1 MPSYGRIAIVRGGLA
16 VDKDEVCR
24 KYRSTSFLVD
34 MNLSSRGW
42 LMDVF
47 RCMEEIGSEEF
58 TLQDMYRFEGR
69 LAILHP
75 DNHNI
80 RAKIRQQLQMLRD
93 RGLIRFVDRGVYRK
107 C

>member
-1 MPSYGRIAIVRGGLA
+1 MPSWGRIAIIRGGLVA
-16 VDKDEVCR
+16 DKEEVCR
-24 KYRSTSFLVD
+24 QYRSTSFLGD

-42 LMDVF
+42 LMDVI
-47 RCMEEIGSEEF
+47 RCMEEIGSIEF
-58 TLQDMYRFEGR
+58 TLSDMYRFEER

-75 DNHNI
+75 DNHNS

-93 RGLIRFVDRGVYRK
+93 RGLIRFVSRGVYRK

>member
-1 MPSYGRIAIVRGGLA
+1 
-16 VDKDEVCR
+16 
-24 KYRSTSFLVD
+24 

-47 RCMEEIGSEEF
+47 RYMEEIKGETF
-58 TLQDMYRFEGR
+58 TLQDMYGFEER

-93 RGLIRFVDRGVYRK
+93 RGLIRFMERGVYRK